1 MGVLRGCGAPLFL
14 CYPVRTVKKAHMS
27 VNLEVKG
34 SLAKCL
40 ATENLIIE
48 HKKVPTASFDVD
60 RRVLQLPMWDKAS
73 ATVYD
78 LLVGHEVG
86 HALFTDNID
95 WTIEYGDVPKDFIN
109 VVEDVRVERL
119 MKKKYPGLAKTFFAG
134 YNELNN
140 DDFFSTKDENL
151 DNLSFIDRINLYF
164 KIGAFH
170 NIAFSDAENEF
181 LTRISKL
188 ETFKE
193 VLDIAREI
201 AEFVKYKKK
210 QLTEMP
216 ELAQDDGQS
225 GEEVDLP
232 QNSQPNTQK
241 SENGEKTELNQESE
255 SSSES
260 DEDSQDEESM
270 STGQQTPENIG
281 GGNEPSKEHG
291 EVDELKSK
299 TSQSFDEKSKDLT
312 NSYSK
317 ETEYVELP
325 KVLLKNVIIPNEY
338 IHKKATEF
346 YTTKANS
353 WTKDA
358 FKEVTQEFIKYKA
371 SAVKEVN
378 YLVKEFECKKS
389 ADQYARSSTAR
400 TGVLDT
406 TKLHTYKY
414 NEDLFRKVSVIP
426 DGKNHGLIFILDWSG
441 SMQEWMLDT
450 CKQLFN
456 LIWFCRK
463 VNIPF
468 EVYAFTVDCNSYID
482 IQPNHPEVIERKA
495 GVLSPEKSFRLLNL
509 FTSKVN
515 ARDTEEQMKN
525 IWACCWA
532 FQKKNIAYP
541 NHLELS
547 GSPLGDSMIALHAL
561 IPHFQK
567 QNKLQKVNV
576 VFLTDGEGYVNA
588 SLVSKKYYNGE
599 EYFGYSKGWNA
610 TLRDRKTGRVYPS
623 YNYGDFA
630 KYAKVLLT
638 SLKDKFPTVNL
649 INFRIVP
656 SKDFHN
662 CYNWYGREMGSY
674 EQVKVKYKK
683 EQFITFTG
691 TGFDQFNVLPS
702 NSLSQEETFDVEE
715 GASNAKIKSAFVKM
729 LTKKK
734 TNKKLLSSFVDLIA

>member
-1 MGVLRGCGAPLFL
+1 
-14 CYPVRTVKKAHMS
+14 MS

-48 HKKVPTASFDVD
+48 HKKVPTACFDVD
-60 RRVLQLPMWDKAS
+60 LRVLTLPMWDKAS

-95 WTIEYGDVPKDFIN
+95 WTIDYPDVPKDFIN
-109 VVEDVRVERL
+109 VIEDVRVERL
-119 MKKKYPGLAKTFFAG
+119 MKKKYPGLSKTFYNG

-151 DNLSFIDRINLYF
+151 DNLSFIDRINMYF

-170 NIAFSDAENEF
+170 NIAFSDQENEF

-188 ETFKE
+188 ETFTE

-201 AEFVKYKKK
+201 AEFVKYKPK

-216 ELAQDDGQS
+216 EFVQNEGQS
-225 GEEVDLP
+225 GEQVDLP
-232 QNSQPNTQK
+232 QNSQQNTQQ
-241 SENGEKTELNQESE
+241 SENGNKTELQQESQ
-255 SSSES
+255 SSSTS
-260 DEDSQDEESM
+260 GEDSQDESSITM
-270 STGQQTPENIG
+270 QQEAPNG
-281 GGNEPSKEHG
+281 GGNQPSRQHG
-291 EVDELKSK
+291 EIDELKSK
-299 TSQSFDEKSKDLT
+299 TSQSFDEKSQDLT
-312 NSYSK
+312 NSFAQ
-317 ETEYVELP
+317 ETTYVELP
-325 KVLLKNVIIPNEY
+325 KVYLENVIIPNSY
-338 IHKKATEF
+338 IHEKASE
-346 YTTKANS
+346 YYNKYANS
-353 WTKDA
+353 FIRDEYVK
-358 FKEVTQEFIKYKA
+358 VIQEYQQYKS

-389 ADQYARSSTAR
+389 ADQYARATTAR

-441 SMQEWMLDT
+441 SMANWMLDT

-456 LIWFCRK
+456 LIWFCKK

-482 IQPNHPEVIERKA
+482 IQPHHPNIIEMKG
-495 GVLSPEKSFRLLNL
+495 GVLAPEKSFRLLNI

-515 ARDTEEQMKN
+515 ARETEEQMKN
-525 IWACCWA
+525 IWSCCWS
-532 FQKKNIAYP
+532 FQKSNFDNP
-541 NHLELS
+541 RHLDLS
-547 GSPLGDSMIALHAL
+547 GSPVGDTMIALHYL

-588 SLVSKKYYNGE
+588 ITKIKKNRSSQDYV
-599 EYFGYSKGWNA
+599 GYSKNYKT
-610 TLRDRKTGRVYPS
+610 TLRDRKTGRVYSPFE
-623 YNYGDFA
+623 YGNFPQ
-630 KYAKVLLT
+630 YAKVLLT
-638 SLKDKFPTVNL
+638 SLKDRFPTVNF
-649 INFRIVP
+649 INFRVVP
-656 SKDFHN
+656 GIYFN
-662 CYNWYGREMGSY
+662 TCYQWYGRECGSY
-674 EQVKVKYKK
+674 EEVKAKYKK
-683 EQFITFTG
+683 NQFITFTG
-691 TGFDQFNVLPS
+691 TGFDQFNVIPTS
-702 NSLSQEETFDVEE
+702 SLSQDESFDVEE
-715 GASNAKIKSAFVKM
+715 GATNAKIKSAFVKM
-729 LTKKK
+729 LSKKK